1 MPDIRRFHDTNLDCW
16 PDCLGLKSF
25 GLKIGPPESTGHKRQ
40 AMAMRPTLFSARLL
54 PAAFTVVLAVSA
66 CSNEGLKPNPTPA
79 NFQGLGSGSAGDPT
93 ADRLGGADSG
103 VIFGLNKAPK
113 DREPASGGGGGGGTG
128 IGVNAFL
135 WRGALDTIAFMPL
148 ASADPFGGVIITDW
162 YTPPGTSGER
172 FKATVYILSRDL
184 RSDGLRVNIYRQ
196 VLQNGQW
203 VDATVSD
210 STVGDIE
217 NKVLAR
223 ARHMREQLQASS

>member
-1 MPDIRRFHDTNLDCW
+1 MP
-16 PDCLGLKSF
+16 
-25 GLKIGPPESTGHKRQ
+25 
-40 AMAMRPTLFSARLL
+40 PTRFSAWLL
-54 PAAFTVVLAVSA
+54 PAALIAVTAVAA
-66 CSNEGLKPNPTPA
+66 CSSDAVKPNTTPPD
-79 NFQGLGSGSAGDPT
+79 FMGLGSGSPGDASVT
-93 ADRLGGADSG
+93 RLGGSDSG
-103 VIFGLNKAPK
+103 TIFGIGKGQK
-113 DREPASGGGGGGGTG
+113 DQANGGGGGGGGGTG

-162 YTPPGTSGER
+162 YTPPGTTGER

-184 RSDGLRVNIYRQ
+184 RSDGIRVNIYRQ

-203 VDATVSD
+203 MDATVSD
-210 STVGDIE
+210 ATAGDIE

>member
-1 MPDIRRFHDTNLDCW
+1 M
-16 PDCLGLKSF
+16 K
-25 GLKIGPPESTGHKRQ
+25 Q
-40 AMAMRPTLFSARLL
+40 ANAMRPSPISASILAAAMTALL
-54 PAAFTVVLAVSA
+54 AAAA
-66 CSNEGLKPNPTPA
+66 CSSEAVKPNTTPP
-79 NFQGLGSGSAGDPT
+79 NFMGLGSGSPGD
-93 ADRLGGADSG
+93 ASVSRMGGSDSG
-103 VIFGLNKAPK
+103 TIFGVGKGAK
-113 DREPASGGGGGGGTG
+113 DKDQANGNGNGGGTG

-162 YTPPGTSGER
+162 YTPPGTTGER

-184 RSDGLRVNIYRQ
+184 RSDGVRVNIYRQ

-203 VDATVSD
+203 LDATVSD
-210 STVGDIE
+210 TTVGDIE

>member
-1 MPDIRRFHDTNLDCW
+1 MRA
-16 PDCLGLKSF
+16 
-25 GLKIGPPESTGHKRQ
+25 PPLP
-40 AMAMRPTLFSARLL
+40 ALLL
-54 PAAFTVVLAVSA
+54 PVAFYAVFALTGCSA
-66 CSNEGLKPNPTPA
+66 DKPNPSPA
-79 NFQGLGSGSAGDPT
+79 NFGALGSGGSGDPSAT
-93 ADRLGGADSG
+93 RLSGEDSTLFGVGKGGS
-103 VIFGLNKAPK
+103 K
-113 DREPASGGGGGGGTG
+113 DQAQSNAG

-172 FKATVYILSRDL
+172 FKATIYILSRDL
-184 RSDGLRVNIYRQ
+184 RSDGVRVNIYRQ
-196 VLQNGQW
+196 VLQGGQW
-203 VDATVSD
+203 VDATVAE

>member
-1 MPDIRRFHDTNLDCW
+1 
-16 PDCLGLKSF
+16 
-25 GLKIGPPESTGHKRQ
+25 
-40 AMAMRPTLFSARLL
+40 MRATWFSARAF
-54 PAAFTVVLAVSA
+54 PAALIAALAVTG
-66 CSNEGLKPNPTPA
+66 CSSDAVKPNTTPPD
-79 NFQGLGSGSAGDPT
+79 FQGLGSGSAGDPSVN
-93 ADRLGGADSG
+93 RLGGSDSG
-103 VIFGLNKAPK
+103 TIFGIGKTPTDKNQGV
-113 DREPASGGGGGGGTG
+113 GGGAGTG

-148 ASADPFGGVIITDW
+148 SSADPFGGVIITDW

-172 FKATVYILSRDL
+172 FKATIYILSRDL

-203 VDATVSD
+203 ADATVSD